1 MELPIQY
8 PSMRSELVTYLEEL
22 ADLEYQRRHWLG
34 GSHGAKSMFDYAV
47 HFFFDDTDLVENP
60 SAYIGVF
67 LFDQSEAENLSK
79 LVHVRAVLIDR
90 HGTTCNDM
98 QYTQLPEWP
107 HVTRLARE
115 ALAACRGWGLDG
127 CGDGE

>member
-1 MELPIQY
+1 MELPIHY
-8 PSMRSELVTYLEEL
+8 PSMRSELITYLEEL

-47 HFFFDDTDLVENP
+47 HFFFDDTDLGEDP
-60 SAYIGVF
+60 SACIGVF
-67 LFDQSEAENLSK
+67 LFDQSEAEHLSK
-79 LVHVRAVLIDR
+79 LVQVLDVLIDR
-90 HGTTCNDM
+90 HGTTCND
-98 QYTQLPEWP
+98 QQFTQLPEWP

-115 ALAACRGWGLDG
+115 ALEVCRGRGLDR